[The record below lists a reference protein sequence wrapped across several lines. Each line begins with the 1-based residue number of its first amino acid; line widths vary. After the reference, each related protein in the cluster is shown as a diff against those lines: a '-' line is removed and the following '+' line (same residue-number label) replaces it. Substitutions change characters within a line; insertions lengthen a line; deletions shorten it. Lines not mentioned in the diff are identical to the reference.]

1 MKMDTIESEIIGDWE
16 SLPETERRT
25 INHASWFADKN
36 EGRYPFSNDARPYRI
51 ILELIADYQI
61 HIGKPLKFR

>member
-1 MKMDTIESEIIGDWE
+1 MIENI
-16 SLPETERRT
+16 SLRLSAGPSIAHRGSR
-25 INHASWFADKN
+25 ISKN
-36 EGRYPFSNDARPYRI
+36 EGRYPFSTDARPYRT